1 MKEIKYIM
9 TTMTKNSL
17 VIIDELCRSTSLE
30 EGTAL
35 AIAIVEK
42 MAQTSAFIYIT
53 THFTLLTK
61 LYDMYLNVKV

>member
-1 MKEIKYIM
+1 MKELQYIM
-9 TTMTKNSL
+9 TTMTENSL
-17 VIIDELCRSTSLE
+17 VIIDELCRCTSVE

-42 MAQTSAFIYIT
+42 LAQSSAFIYIT
-53 THFTLLTK
+53 THLTLLTK

>member
-1 MKEIKYIM
+1 M

-17 VIIDELCRSTSLE
+17 VIIDELCRSTCLE

-42 MAQTSAFIYIT
+42 LVQSSAFIYIT

-61 LYDMYLNVKV
+61 LYEMYLNVKV